1 MLKIKDNVDLNIL
14 EKYGFKKYEYGE
26 YSSFHQT
33 KKENAEI
40 IIEKDRYISI
50 NPYGENDIIK
60 NSLLDILY
68 DLIKADLVVKVE
80 DEINDRRKQKII

>member
-1 MLKIKDNVDLNIL
+1 MLKIKDEFNLKEL
-14 EKYGFKKYEYGE
+14 EKFGFKKYEYGE
-26 YSSFHQT
+26 YSSYPKT
-33 KKENAEI
+33 KKENTEI

-60 NSLLDILY
+60 NSLLDTLY

-80 DEINDRRKQKII
+80 ENK